1 MQNQDVYFVGSAQ
14 LLVYNAWK
22 ATLTRISYEKDLA
35 KRALSSA
42 TKLTT
47 DAQGVANASISAGS
61 YKVVILLDNDYKEF
75 DLTVVNEQVKE
86 AAINLVSASA
96 KITLTKN
103 GQPLANAKVYGHTA
117 EGALESYAQ
126 TYSES
131 YSNAQIKDYL
141 ERKYNSSRR
150 RIVEYILGSYPIK
163 ASTNAQGVVSFE
175 NLENKRY
182 IFVAAA
188 SDTTPYKVVVLT
200 IEASS
205 AKEATIDL

>member
-1 MQNQDVYFVGSAQ
+1 MKKHN
-14 LLVYNAWK
+14 
-22 ATLTRISYEKDLA
+22 
-35 KRALSSA
+35 
-42 TKLTT
+42 
-47 DAQGVANASISAGS
+47 
-61 YKVVILLDNDYKEF
+61 
-75 DLTVVNEQVKE
+75 
-86 AAINLVSASA
+86 
-96 KITLTKN
+96 
-103 GQPLANAKVYGHTA
+103 
-117 EGALESYAQ
+117 
-126 TYSES
+126 
-131 YSNAQIKDYL
+131 YL